1 MNKKISSAI
10 SEFLGNIS
18 PSVYFADLTVE
29 IIRTWFKKFAHLLVE
44 NDPRSFQDREYLA
57 VTVWKDIGTETYQII
72 QVIFDNKNQT
82 IYDARVIKADS
93 VDSVIKQAH
102 SDGKIEIALWQ

>member
-1 MNKKISSAI
+1 MNKKIVLAELPEGI
-10 SEFLGNIS
+10 
-18 PSVYFADLTVE
+18 PVVYFANLTTQ
-29 IIRTWFKKFAHLLVE
+29 IIFSWFKNFAHLVVA

-57 VTVWKDIGTETYQII
+57 VTVWKDIGTETYKII
-72 QVIFDNKNQT
+72 QVIFDNKNQI

-93 VDSVIKQAH
+93 VDSVIKQTH